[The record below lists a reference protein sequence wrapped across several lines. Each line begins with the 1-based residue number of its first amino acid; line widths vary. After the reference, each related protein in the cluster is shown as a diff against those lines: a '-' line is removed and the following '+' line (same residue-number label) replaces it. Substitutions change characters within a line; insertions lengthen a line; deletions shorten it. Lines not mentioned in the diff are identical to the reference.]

1 MKHDG
6 DADPDCENPPSV
18 LNLDGLSERG
28 RAREERHMRGRGPA
42 AALPPIHVHVGG
54 SAEST
59 LRDVDTNIPTAR
71 KRAHEESSDDDS
83 DEDDEALTI
92 VDVLQELHK
101 KFPALNYPQYAEALK
116 EKGII
121 YATSALDF
129 DKLYYK
135 DSVGMADG
143 AIGQF
148 VKRVGKMVRAAKK
161 RNGKKRARTGDD
173 NDKEN

>member
-6 DADPDCENPPSV
+6 EADEDCIDPPSI
-18 LNLDGLSERG
+18 LNLDGLAERG
-28 RAREERHMRGRGPA
+28 HAREERNMRGRGP

-54 SAEST
+54 SAEAT
-59 LRDVDTNIPTAR
+59 LRDVDTNIPMAR

-83 DEDDEALTI
+83 DDDDDALTI
-92 VDVLQELHK
+92 ADVLQELHK
-101 KFPALNYPQYAEALK
+101 KFPALNYPQYTEALK

-129 DKLYYK
+129 DNLYYK

-148 VKRVGKMVRAAKK
+148 VKRTGKMVKAAKK